1 MEALPLKQQQKPI
14 LLAQSGVIAAAYVAL
29 TLLLQPICFGSVQ
42 CRLSEML
49 TILPVYTQAAVPGL
63 TVGCFLSNLIGLSS
77 GVNPA
82 GAWDLLFGTVATLS
96 AALLTRWLRGVRWLK
111 MPIAATLPPVIV
123 NAVIV
128 GAELFVM
135 YGGFPLYVHMLLVGA
150 GQVVSCTVGGSLL
163 ALTMEKSGLSRRL

>member
-1 MEALPLKQQQKPI
+1 MKQQQKTI

-49 TILPVYTQAAVPGL
+49 TILPVYTPAAVPGL

>member
-1 MEALPLKQQQKPI
+1 MKQQQKTI

-29 TLLLQPICFGSVQ
+29 TVLLQPICFGPVQ

-49 TILPVYTQAAVPGL
+49 TILPIYTPAAVPGL
-63 TVGCFLSNLIGLSS
+63 TVGCFLSNLIGLTS

-111 MPIAATLPPVIV
+111 LPVAASIPPVVI

-128 GAELFVM
+128 GAELYVM
-135 YGGFPLYVHMLLVGA
+135 YGGFPLYVHILLVGV
-150 GQVVSCTVGGSLL
+150 GQIVSCTVGGSLL